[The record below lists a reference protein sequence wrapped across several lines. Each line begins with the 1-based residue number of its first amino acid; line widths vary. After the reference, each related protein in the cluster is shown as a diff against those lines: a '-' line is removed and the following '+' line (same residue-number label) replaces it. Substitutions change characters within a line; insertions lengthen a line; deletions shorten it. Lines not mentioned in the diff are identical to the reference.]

1 MSAAPAALVTGGGS
15 GIGEAIARRLAADG
29 MRVCVN
35 GRREEP
41 LRRVAGEIGGC
52 WAAGDT
58 GIPEQAAAVVESAV
72 EQLGGLDALVV
83 NAGISHS
90 GSALTQTPEGW
101 DAVMRTNLTAGFL
114 VCRAALPHLERS
126 GGSVVAV
133 SSLAALRAAPDS
145 AAYCVS
151 KAGLVML
158 MRSIAVDF
166 GPRGVRA
173 NAVCPGWIR
182 TDMADG
188 AMDEVARMRGTDR
201 EGAYQRVHK
210 TMPIPRPGEPDEVSS
225 LVAWLL
231 SPGASYVNGAAIP
244 VDGGVSVLDLG
255 LIEFAEGAP

>member
-1 MSAAPAALVTGGGS
+1 VSEGLAALVTGGGS

-35 GRREEP
+35 GRREQP
-41 LRRVAGEIGGC
+41 LRRLAGEIGGC

-58 GIPEQAAAVVESAV
+58 GVPEQAAAVVESAV

-83 NAGISHS
+83 NAGISQS

-114 VCRAALPHLERS
+114 VCRAALPHLEQT

-182 TDMADG
+182 TEMADG

-201 EGAYQRVHK
+201 EGAYRRVHA
-210 TMPIPRPGEPDEVSS
+210 TMPIRRAGEPAEVSS

-231 SPGASYVNGAAIP
+231 SPAASYVNGAAIP

>member
-1 MSAAPAALVTGGGS
+1 VSEGLAALVTGGGS
-15 GIGEAIARRLAADG
+15 GIGEAIARRLAGDG

-35 GRREEP
+35 GRREQP

-58 GIPEQAAAVVESAV
+58 GIPDQAAAVVGSAV
-72 EQLGGLDALVV
+72 EQLGRLDALVV

-90 GSALTQTPEGW
+90 GSVLTQTPEGW
-101 DAVMRTNLTAGFL
+101 DGVIRTNLTAGFL
-114 VCRAALPHLERS
+114 ICHAALPHLERS

-133 SSLAALRAAPDS
+133 SSLAALRAAPES

-188 AMDEVARMRGTDR
+188 AMDEVAQMRGTDR
-201 EGAYQRVHK
+201 EGAYRRVHK
-210 TMPIPRPGEPDEVSS
+210 TMPIRRPGETDEVSS

-231 SPGASYVNGAAIP
+231 SPAASYVNGAAIP
-244 VDGGVSVLDLG
+244 IDGGMSVLDLG
-255 LIEFAEGAP
+255 LIEFAEEAP